1 METRSIKR
9 LRQRQGS
16 DNNKTNLM
24 DVDND
29 NLVDIF
35 SKLPAKSLIQLG
47 CMSKTLSN
55 IVSCPYFVKQH
66 MHFLTAT
73 NAASEVPRLMV
84 VAQSKNRYAGELTVL
99 QSLQY
104 DGTSLEK
111 SRHTIVSKVIFRRQN
126 YSFDLEFLFCNLVC
140 LKDSNY
146 GYGRRCLL
154 LNPLKGEAVI
164 LPVDN
169 TIRANVPA
177 NPIPKSYEYWYGMG
191 FDNANNKYKIVRVF
205 GYKFDYDFGYTVYKY
220 LVSHVHVLGTSSWRE
235 IDSVPPRKITDKKV
249 SAYGDMHWLT
259 THSRRVQ
266 EDIFFYISIL
276 TFDFKK
282 DKFCWNIPVPPSS
295 RGPRNFPPV
304 ERFQLIN
311 LKGSL
316 SLIDASSDK
325 YLEIWMLN
333 NYDEKEWIFSYR
345 IDGSALIAACPYRS
359 FRFWT
364 CGEWEHGIFFK
375 KSDCT
380 TPDVIFLDLRSASI
394 NCVECPVSKRGL
406 HTSVLSY
413 TSGLISLRSYGNLVE
428 PKTSSRDLNAFSN
441 LWKFD

>member
-16 DNNKTNLM
+16 DNKKTNLM
-24 DVDND
+24 DIDND

-35 SKLPAKSLIQLG
+35 SKQPAKSLIQLG
-47 CMSKTLSN
+47 YMSKTLSN

-126 YSFDLEFLFCNLVC
+126 YSIDLEFLFCNLVC

-154 LNPLKGEAVI
+154 LNPLKGEVVI

-169 TIRANVPA
+169 TIRSDVPA

-191 FDNANNKYKIVRVF
+191 FDNANKYKVVRVF
-205 GYKFDYDFGYTVYKY
+205 GYKFDYDFGYT
-220 LVSHVHVLGTSSWRE
+220 
-235 IDSVPPRKITDKKV
+235 
-249 SAYGDMHWLT
+249 
-259 THSRRVQ
+259 
-266 EDIFFYISIL
+266 
-276 TFDFKK
+276 
-282 DKFCWNIPVPPSS
+282 C
-295 RGPRNFPPV
+295 
-304 ERFQLIN
+304 
-311 LKGSL
+311 
-316 SLIDASSDK
+316 
-325 YLEIWMLN
+325 
-333 NYDEKEWIFSYR
+333 
-345 IDGSALIAACPYRS
+345 
-359 FRFWT
+359 
-364 CGEWEHGIFFK
+364 
-375 KSDCT
+375 
-380 TPDVIFLDLRSASI
+380 
-394 NCVECPVSKRGL
+394 
-406 HTSVLSY
+406 
-413 TSGLISLRSYGNLVE
+413 
-428 PKTSSRDLNAFSN
+428 
-441 LWKFD
+441 